1 VGKEEH
7 MRWKIA
13 LGSVLVMVV
22 ALSACAS
29 DPTASDEYLALE
41 EKLVTTEQQLSDT
54 AANLAEA
61 LASLDEAT
69 VESGATMEIPAE
81 VVALIDE
88 WWAANDRGDGSV
100 VDLYMP
106 SGYHLYGDEKIALDD
121 LASHLNAPGYTA
133 EWITEPYLMAAEPEG
148 RYVVTRGV
156 RTGYGGMSWATALT
170 FEILT
175 MPDGELKIAQTDFTY
190 VTE

>member
-1 VGKEEH
+1 

-41 EKLVTTEQQLSDT
+41 EELVAAEQQLSDT

-69 VESGATMEIPAE
+69 AESGATMEIPAE

-148 RYVVTRGV
+148 RYVVTRGI
-156 RTGYGGMSWATALT
+156 RTSSGGISWATALT
-170 FEILT
+170 FEIMA